1 MRRASVLLAVAI
13 ALSFV
18 PSVAAGQWHHIPAT
32 TDFTIEIS
40 EPVLFTAETVL
51 CDPEPVPYCEG
62 LVDSHL
68 WLYAADGNLL
78 AANDD
83 SQGIY
88 GWTLASR
95 ISLELAPGTY
105 RLRAGRCCG
114 NPDAE
119 LPVGTRGYHLATSVD
134 VLGGSPS
141 PSPVDPSPSPVEPS
155 IEPSPLPTPTP
166 TEEPSPSPTLPP
178 SEEPTPSPSP
188 EPTPTEVPSPTA
200 PVEPSPTP
208 TPQPS
213 PLPSPSP
220 SPIPTPS
227 VPVEPS
233 PSPVEPSPPP
243 SPTEPPPSATEPPPT
258 PTEPPPSP
266 TEPPPAIEIPSPE
279 EVVAAVGEAVDA
291 AVQAVGAAV
300 AVVGETAERFTKLG
314 ADLTPQQKEELAIPV
329 VAGVIVS
336 SVGGAVA
343 STNGALNRRSPK

>member
-18 PSVAAGQWHHIPAT
+18 PSVVAGQWHHITAT

-40 EPVLFTAETVL
+40 EPVVFTAETVL
-51 CDPEPVPYCEG
+51 CDPEPVGWCEG

-119 LPVGTRGYHLATSVD
+119 LPVGSRGYHLATSVD

-141 PSPVDPSPSPVEPS
+141 PSPVEPS
-155 IEPSPLPTPTP
+155 IEPSPIPTPTP
-166 TEEPSPSPTLPP
+166 TEEPSPSPTPTEEPSPSFTLPP
-178 SEEPTPSPSP
+178 SEEPSPSPSP
-188 EPTPTEVPSPTA
+188 EPTPTEVPSPT
-200 PVEPSPTP
+200 PSVEPPPPPSLEPSPR
-208 TPQPS
+208 
-213 PLPSPSP
+213 PSPSP
-220 SPIPTPS
+220 SPSPTPS

-233 PSPVEPSPPP
+233 PSPVEPSP
-243 SPTEPPPSATEPPPT
+243 SVVPPT
-258 PTEPPPSP
+258 DTPSEPS
-266 TEPPPAIEIPSPE
+266 PSPE
-279 EVVAAVGEAVDA
+279 VSVEEVVGEAAA
-291 AVQAVGAAV
+291 AVAEAVGAAAEAV
-300 AVVGETAERFTKLG
+300 AQVAGEAIAAVGKTAERFTKLG
-314 ADLTPQQKEELAIPV
+314 ADLTPQQREELAIPV